1 MKIRL
6 LNESEYAEAIA
17 LKVSC
22 FDEEVKHQVPY
33 PSSEQ
38 EELEFMREWMKSAEE
53 YQDIRV
59 LYGAFLEDTFIGFV
73 GASIADESDAKA
85 GIELNYLFVDEA
97 YRGKGISYKLLQAIF
112 SHFNKDR
119 FDEVVV
125 YNYATSDS
133 NKYYQHLGGE
143 VIRTFPVLEG
153 RIMVDLFR
161 FDYGDLL
168 TKVNDLN

>member
-6 LNESEYAEAIA
+6 LKESEYAEAIA

-22 FDEEVKHQVPY
+22 FDEEVKYQVPY

-38 EELEFMREWMKSAEE
+38 EELDFMIEWMKSAEE

-59 LYGAFLEDTFIGFV
+59 LYGAFLDDVFIGFV
-73 GASIADESDAKA
+73 GASIADESDARS

-97 YRGKGISYKLLQAIF
+97 YRGRGISYKLLQAIL
-112 SHFNKDR
+112 SHFKKDR
-119 FDEVVV
+119 FDEIVV

-133 NKYYQHLGGE
+133 NKYYRHLGGE
-143 VIRTFPVLEG
+143 VIRTFPVFEG
-153 RIMVDLFR
+153 RVMVDLFR
-161 FDYGDLL
+161 FDYSDFLK
-168 TKVNDLN
+168 KVSSVN